1 MEGPEPPV
9 DRPVQQPANLTPRQA
24 RILARYAAG
33 ASFAEIAAEEYIGR
47 KKIFGELSAIREKL
61 GVPNTVATIMAAHRL
76 GYISH
81 PDDSGVIRS
90 LSPFRD
96 RA

>member
-1 MEGPEPPV
+1 MDRAVRQPPS
-9 DRPVQQPANLTPRQA
+9 LTPRQA

-33 ASFAEIAAEEYIGR
+33 ATLAEIAEEEYIGR
-47 KKIFGELSAIREKL
+47 KKINREMDSIKAKL
-61 GVPNTVATIMAAHRL
+61 GVPNAVATIMAAHVH

-81 PDDSGVIRS
+81 PDEAGVIIA